1 MEAGWRPASVKCAR
15 STRIS
20 RHIYVSVNIFL
31 EECSFFHELAYVWL
45 PGANILYSHSVG
57 RTKLNT
63 TQTVEEPK
71 AEVVGARRQPAGRK
85 SQQRVKDILQAGRDV
100 FSEKGYERA
109 TTAEIAQRLGVS
121 EATVFSYFRGKRELC
136 ARVIADWYDE
146 ITAAIETGLPR
157 ECSARQQFAFI
168 VRTHLRLMLVHG
180 TGMCS
185 LVLSEGRAKHHELS
199 VELTALQRRYTAPL
213 MRVLSQA
220 QQAGQI
226 RTDLPLRLMRS
237 MVFGP
242 MEHLL
247 WDATLAHR
255 APDIDVTA
263 ERLVDVLWAALQPP
277 SPELASLVRLKE
289 DVTEAMHR
297 YETAAKQEAR

>member
-1 MEAGWRPASVKCAR
+1 MTQAVEESKAEAG
-15 STRIS
+15 
-20 RHIYVSVNIFL
+20 
-31 EECSFFHELAYVWL
+31 
-45 PGANILYSHSVG
+45 
-57 RTKLNT
+57 
-63 TQTVEEPK
+63 
-71 AEVVGARRQPAGRK
+71 GARRQPAGRK
-85 SQQRVKDILQAGRDV
+85 SQQRVKDILQAGREV

-146 ITAAIETGLPR
+146 IIAAIETGLPR
-157 ECSARQQFAFI
+157 ESGPRQQFAFI

-199 VELTALQRRYTAPL
+199 AELTALQRRYTAPL
-213 MRVLSQA
+213 MRVLAQA

-226 RTDLPLRLMRS
+226 RTDVPLRLMRS

-242 MEHLL
+242 MEHVL
-247 WDATLAHR
+247 WDATLGQR
-255 APDIDVTA
+255 TPDIDATA
-263 ERLVDVLWAALQPP
+263 ERLVDVLWTALQPP
-277 SPELASLVRLKE
+277 APAVASLLRLK
-289 DVTEAMHR
+289 DDLSEAMRR
-297 YETAAKQEAR
+297 YQAAPQFERDEGEGSAAANGKRKTRRVKTGD

>member
-1 MEAGWRPASVKCAR
+1 M
-15 STRIS
+15 
-20 RHIYVSVNIFL
+20 
-31 EECSFFHELAYVWL
+31 
-45 PGANILYSHSVG
+45 
-57 RTKLNT
+57 NT
-63 TQTVEEPK
+63 TQPVEEAK
-71 AEVVGARRQPAGRK
+71 AETAGARRQPAGRK
-85 SQQRVKDILQAGRDV
+85 SQQRVKDILQAGREV

-146 ITAAIETGLPR
+146 IIAAIETGLPR
-157 ECSARQQFAFI
+157 DGGARQQFAFI

-199 VELTALQRRYTAPL
+199 AELTALQRRYTAPL

-226 RTDLPLRLMRS
+226 RPDLPLRLMRS

-242 MEHLL
+242 MEHVL

-255 APDIDVTA
+255 TLDIDATA
-263 ERLVDVLWAALQPP
+263 DRLADTLWTALQPP
-277 SPELASLVRLKE
+277 APALASLVRLK
-289 DVTEAMHR
+289 DDLGEAMRR
-297 YETAAKQEAR
+297 YEAAVQLDEGEYLTAGAADKKRKDGRIKTGN

>member
-1 MEAGWRPASVKCAR
+1 M
-15 STRIS
+15 
-20 RHIYVSVNIFL
+20 
-31 EECSFFHELAYVWL
+31 
-45 PGANILYSHSVG
+45 
-57 RTKLNT
+57 NT
-63 TQTVEEPK
+63 TQTGEETKPE
-71 AEVVGARRQPAGRK
+71 AGGARRQPAGRK
-85 SQQRVKDILQAGRDV
+85 SQQRVKDILQAGREV

-146 ITAAIETGLPR
+146 IIAAIETGLPR
-157 ECSARQQFAFI
+157 EGTARQQFAFI

-199 VELTALQRRYTAPL
+199 AELTSLQRRYTAPL
-213 MRVLSQA
+213 MRVLAQA

-242 MEHLL
+242 LEHVL
-247 WDATLAHR
+247 WDAALGHR
-255 APDIDVTA
+255 SPDIDVTA
-263 ERLVDVLWAALQPP
+263 DRLVDVLWTALQPP
-277 SPELASLVRLKE
+277 APAISALVQLK
-289 DVTEAMHR
+289 DDLGEAMRR
-297 YETAAKQEAR
+297 YEASAANGPPPASAEKRKSKRDRADD